1 MSGDIIQKCC
11 ICEADFRPGTLD
23 KNGKC
28 SSCQKA
34 FPTVKNKAEAMALNR
49 PEIHLNKKLDAED
62 VRQIVKEELNA
73 FKAEQTDKIT
83 KQLDKKFGAL
93 CFAECDKEG
102 RPVAGKA
109 DNMAKARAAKQDKKD
124 DDKGDE

>member
-1 MSGDIIQKCC
+1 MSNDIVFKCC
-11 ICEADFRPGTLD
+11 ICEADFRPEALD

-28 SSCQKA
+28 SSCQEA

-73 FKAEQTDKIT
+73 FKAEQ
-83 KQLDKKFGAL
+83 A
-93 CFAECDKEG
+93 
-102 RPVAGKA
+102 VASKV

-124 DDKGDE
+124 DDNEGDK